1 LPHPGAQHVDVQV
14 QVTGN
19 LAQVADLPHQLHGVG
34 LLFGRESSTGS
45 LRHRDILAHL
55 ALSGVSTF
63 SGQGHWQIL
72 PQGPA
77 GSGGYVYAL
86 CAYDE
91 SVAPALFVGG
101 VFTQVGGVS
110 TYNIARWTGSAWTT
124 FGAGATGYLGSSIR
138 AFCVFD
144 EGLGGR
150 PRLFAG
156 GLFSQIGNAVGYSV
170 LGWDGSTWAPAA
182 PGGGVSGAAFAMA
195 ALDDGQGSA
204 FYVGGSF
211 SATNLTL
218 ASGIARYGRH
228 GLSGCD
234 PVTGEAECLG
244 DGSVTAC
251 PCSNSGILGNGC
263 ENSSMTGGARID
275 ASGQAN
281 LATDTVTLHVS
292 GTTPNASVLFFQGTA
307 LQAGGAGVPFGD
319 GLRCVAGQQIRL
331 AIRTASGG
339 IANYGAQVS
348 GDPLVS
354 VSGGLTGP
362 TTRHYQVWYRDA
374 VTFCTTATF
383 NLSNGLRLTWG
394 P

>member
-1 LPHPGAQHVDVQV
+1 
-14 QVTGN
+14 
-19 LAQVADLPHQLHGVG
+19 
-34 LLFGRESSTGS
+34 
-45 LRHRDILAHL
+45 
-55 ALSGVSTF
+55 
-63 SGQGHWQIL
+63 
-72 PQGPA
+72 
-77 GSGGYVYAL
+77 
-86 CAYDE
+86 
-91 SVAPALFVGG
+91 
-101 VFTQVGGVS
+101 
-110 TYNIARWTGSAWTT
+110 
-124 FGAGATGYLGSSIR
+124 
-138 AFCVFD
+138 
-144 EGLGGR
+144 
-150 PRLFAG
+150 
-156 GLFSQIGNAVGYSV
+156 
-170 LGWDGSTWAPAA
+170 
-182 PGGGVSGAAFAMA
+182 
-195 ALDDGQGSA
+195 
-204 FYVGGSF
+204 
-211 SATNLTL
+211 
-218 ASGIARYGRH
+218 
-228 GLSGCD
+228 
-234 PVTGEAECLG
+234 
-244 DGSVTAC
+244 
-251 PCSNSGILGNGC
+251 
-263 ENSSMTGGARID
+263 MTGGARID